1 MRDYNPHPFDG
12 IWYILKNELNDT
24 AQCVFR
30 SPQQHAVIFGTSTS
44 LLTVLSEQLKSVG
57 E

>member
-12 IWYILKNELNDT
+12 IWYRLKNELNDT

-30 SPQQHAVIFGTSTS
+30 SPQQHAVIFETSTS